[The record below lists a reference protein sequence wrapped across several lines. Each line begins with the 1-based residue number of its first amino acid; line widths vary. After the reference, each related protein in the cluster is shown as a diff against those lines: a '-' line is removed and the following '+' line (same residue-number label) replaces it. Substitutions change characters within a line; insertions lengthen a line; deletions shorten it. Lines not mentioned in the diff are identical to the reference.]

1 MLRREQKIRN
11 IILFTLFSL
20 VFIGVGYAVISS
32 NLTLN
37 GSMRLNKITW
47 DVHFE
52 NFEELY
58 DNTVTATKTLSNN
71 NTTLT
76 YNVDLNKPGDI
87 FEFTIDVVNKGNI
100 DAMLSNIGS
109 NGLTSAQQQVM
120 DYSVTYLD
128 GSTPTVKDSLKIGE
142 VETFV
147 ISVKTKANITNAQL
161 NATDTNLSLTFNPT
175 YAQDDKTSTARN
187 ETLSSKII
195 ALNGGREA
203 IKAKGEPEKQ
213 VAETGVVG
221 MYSLPDDY
229 GDSFFYRGKVE
240 NNFIIFNNICWKIIR
255 INGNG
260 SIRIIHNG
268 TPESGKC
275 DSLNTQPN
283 IGSSKYN
290 IMNGYNTYVGY
301 MHGNQTAT
309 TYEETH
315 KNTYDSTIKQFIDTW
330 FEHNF
335 NKNITKYLSDS
346 LFCGDR
352 TIEDNATGS
361 GNEIIQFYG
370 PRARYDHTKPILTCP
385 RKIDRYTVNDNVV
398 GNGDLKYPVATINGD
413 EVMLSGIRYGSD
425 YANEEVYLYSG
436 INYWTMSPI
445 SNLLNDSS
453 KAINTDNWYVT
464 SYGTIDFGAVIST
477 FSVRPVISLKQ
488 GVKITSGDGT
498 AENPYVIN

>member
-32 NLTLN
+32 NLTFN

-76 YNVDLNKPGDI
+76 YNVNLKKPGDI
-87 FEFTIDVVNKGNI
+87 FEFTIDVVNNGNI
-100 DAMLSNIGS
+100 DAMLSNIGK

-120 DYSVTYLD
+120 DYNVTYLD
-128 GSTPTVKDSLKIGE
+128 GTTPKVKDSLKIGE

-187 ETLSSKII
+187 ETLSTKII
-195 ALNGGREA
+195 AINGGKTA
-203 IKAKGEPEKQ
+203 IKAKGEPARK

-229 GDSFFYRGKVE
+229 EDSFFYRGKVTD
-240 NNFIIFNNICWKIIR
+240 NYVIFNNICWKIIR

-260 SIRIIHNG
+260 TTRIIYYG
-268 TPESGKC
+268 APADGKC
-275 DSLNTQPN
+275 TTDGT
-283 IGSSKYN
+283 IGATKYN
-290 IMNGYNTYVGY
+290 DDGYDNTFLGY
-301 MHGNQTAT
+301 MHNNKGQT
-309 TYEETH
+309 TYEDTH
-315 KNTYDSTIKQFIDTW
+315 KNVYDSDLKLFIDEWYKNNLISVGKKISDTL
-330 FEHNF
+330 FCNDRTVVTTSGTGIGNESTETYYPRTRYDNIGPSLTCT
-335 NKNITKYLSDS
+335 NKNDS
-346 LFCGDR
+346 F
-352 TIEDNATGS
+352 
-361 GNEIIQFYG
+361 
-370 PRARYDHTKPILTCP
+370 
-385 RKIDRYTVNDNVV
+385 TVNDSVI
-398 GNGDLKYPVATINGD
+398 GNSKLKYPIATINGD
-413 EVMLSGIRYGSD
+413 EIMLAGYRFGSEN
-425 YANEEVYLYSG
+425 ANTEGYLYSSY
-436 INYWTMSPI
+436 IYWTMSPI
-445 SNLLNDSS
+445 AYYPETDGGSVWAVANG
-453 KAINTDNWYVT
+453 AIN
-464 SYGTIDFGAVIST
+464 FGHVNINYYAK
-477 FSVRPVISLKQ
+477 PVINLKQ
-488 GVKITSGDGT
+488 GIKIASGDGT
-498 AENPYVIN
+498 ADNPYVIN